1 MEKSCLVSF
10 NWHSKNLLFIR
21 YSNIVTGDELVTSAL
36 DIASDPR
43 FDHTHFIVADWSDYR
58 RTNIS
63 IKDIKT
69 LVAVMKS
76 ICKGCPFVKNAT
88 VIRRDGTGNALVA
101 LYKMLIDET
110 SWEVEIFHECEQA
123 FDWFGVS
130 FNEQPIDEQISQFR
144 QTS

>member
-1 MEKSCLVSF
+1 MVSF
-10 NWHSKNLLFIR
+10 NWHSKELLYIR
-21 YSNIVTGDELVTSAL
+21 YSNYVTRDELVTSAL

-43 FDHTHFIVADWSDYR
+43 FDRTHFIVADWSEYR

-101 LYKMLIDET
+101 LYKMLIEET
-110 SWEVEIFHECEQA
+110 SWQVEIFHECEEA
-123 FDWFGVS
+123 FDWFGMTIE
-130 FNEQPIDEQISQFR
+130 NELIQYI
-144 QTS
+144 

>member
-1 MEKSCLVSF
+1 MGKSCLVSF
-10 NWHSKNLLFIR
+10 NWHSKELLYIR
-21 YSNIVTGDELVTSAL
+21 YSNYVTRDELVTSAL

-43 FDHTHFIVADWSDYR
+43 FDRTHFIVADWSEYR

-101 LYKMLIDET
+101 LYKMLIEET
-110 SWEVEIFHECEQA
+110 SWQVEIFHECEEA
-123 FDWFGVS
+123 FDWFGMTIE
-130 FNEQPIDEQISQFR
+130 NELIQYI
-144 QTS
+144 

>member
-1 MEKSCLVSF
+1 MVSF
-10 NWHSKNLLFIR
+10 NWHSKELLYIR

-58 RTNIS
+58 RTNIR

-101 LYKMLIDET
+101 LYKMLIDDT
-110 SWEVEIFHECEQA
+110 SWEVEIFHECKQA
-123 FDWFGVS
+123 FDWFGLTS
-130 FNEQPIDEQISQFR
+130 DETQTNKEINQLR
-144 QTS
+144 QSS